1 MTFANLN
8 VAMNSICDV
17 RIDIM
22 HSLTKD
28 GFLRNHQYLSQ
39 WFLRKYPSCSSSNYL
54 NIIGEIEN
62 AKENGRVMQNHLMK
76 DGNFDRIE
84 EIGVKT
90 NDKVYHQHYDGDKV
104 KKHLFKWSYK
114 KENNVNGDSNKNA
127 VILKKIVVF
136 NNRMN
141 KKEDGRYNIDKRR
154 LNIGRSLIGEW
165 DEQTSGTYQL
175 SNDVT
180 TTGTIIVNN
189 GNALDITGNVDTRPA
204 IDGGESHR
212 VFLVQDSGTKLT
224 LTGITIKNGVVCIY
238 LFHFQILY
246 NGMANCFVPFFY
258 LCNMIC
264 L

>member
-1 MTFANLN
+1 MTRYHTSCFRAN
-8 VAMNSICDV
+8 
-17 RIDIM
+17 
-22 HSLTKD
+22 
-28 GFLRNHQYLSQ
+28 
-39 WFLRKYPSCSSSNYL
+39 
-54 NIIGEIEN
+54 
-62 AKENGRVMQNHLMK
+62 
-76 DGNFDRIE
+76 
-84 EIGVKT
+84 KT
-90 NDKVYHQHYDGDKV
+90 NDKVYHQRYDDDK
-104 KKHLFKWSYK
+104 KNKHLFILSK

-154 LNIGRSLIGEW
+154 LNIGRSLVGEW
-165 DEQTSGTYQL
+165 NEQTSGTYQL

-204 IDGGESHR
+204 IDGGENHR

-246 NGMANCFVPFFY
+246 NGMTNCLYFFF
-258 LCNMIC
+258 LFM
-264 L
+264 